1 MKQLN
6 LDITLED
13 VDECNDFV
21 EEMVKRKDKVETG
34 GQGYRRVSEKRL
46 LKPSKF
52 QNVACYQDNILKQKL
67 TLQVAK
73 GIDAEMLADFKVFLD
88 LTPNFEQAIKTSLKR
103 TFCKQLIW
111 QLETKI
117 KANPHPSDK
126 LDLANELFVQD
137 NDIQKVEILV
147 GEECPYSEETRAKQ
161 KLLLGKVNYKLGRYH
176 KALDCLEVA
185 GTFDT
190 PD

>member
-1 MKQLN
+1 

-103 TFCKQLIW
+103 TFCK
-111 QLETKI
+111 
-117 KANPHPSDK
+117 
-126 LDLANELFVQD
+126 
-137 NDIQKVEILV
+137 
-147 GEECPYSEETRAKQ
+147 
-161 KLLLGKVNYKLGRYH
+161 
-176 KALDCLEVA
+176 
-185 GTFDT
+185 
-190 PD
+190 